1 MVCTP
6 PSTHKYLFVGAKFFS
21 CLVVRSW
28 QNFKFLG
35 GLLYRVDLTPFGRGE
50 AWPVSSIKPSM
61 TNHVNSRIFDDKII
75 CVMCLCKLVSLLLEN
90 FLFENFLCDRL
101 FV

>member
-1 MVCTP
+1 MVYTS
-6 PSTHKYLFVGAKFFS
+6 PSTHKYLFVGAKIFL

-35 GLLYRVDLTPFGRGE
+35 GLLYWVDLIPFGRGE
-50 AWPVSSIKPSM
+50 ARPVSSIKPSM
-61 TNHVNSRIFDDKII
+61 TNHVNSRIVDDKII
-75 CVMCLCKLVSLLLEN
+75 CFMCLCKLVSLLLEN